1 MDYVQELLL
10 AQAEMA
16 AQLGGQTQMRLR
28 RDIWV
33 RRRAKTAEEA
43 QDTDESGREDAEN
56 SAQTLREAQ
65 EERPEQ
71 ELERT
76 LSALEQTAARA
87 AGLAAQRQERVL
99 RQTQQ
104 AQSVSVPLSA
114 ASSRG
119 GGGVMGEFSKTLET
133 SGIAGR
139 QTAYAMSEISRFFE
153 RDARRYGG

>member
-43 QDTDESGREDAEN
+43 QDADESGREDAEN
-56 SAQTLREAQ
+56 SVQTLREAQ

-114 ASSRG
+114 ANGR
-119 GGGVMGEFSKTLET
+119 GGGVMGEFSKTLEA

>member
-10 AQAEMA
+10 AQAELA
-16 AQLGGQTQMRLR
+16 AQLGGQTQLRLR
-28 RDIWV
+28 QDIWV
-33 RRRAKTAEEA
+33 RRREKATEEA
-43 QDTDESGREDAEN
+43 QDTGESGREDSLNA
-56 SAQTLREAQ
+56 AQALRETE

-114 ASSRG
+114 ASGR